1 MSGGATH
8 FYTSYLFPDKD
19 APRYFL
25 GGSVLSVAVTL
36 CAATAIVIRFYL
48 VRLNRKI
55 ELDGGNVEAGLHAN
69 EGHTVAYKT
78 FKFAL

>member
-25 GGSVLSVAVTL
+25 GGSVLSIAVTL
-36 CAATAIVIRFYL
+36 CAATSLVIRFYL
-48 VRLNRKI
+48 GRLNRKI
-55 ELDGGNVEAGLHAN
+55 ELSGGNVEAGLHAN
-69 EGHTVAYKT
+69 AGHTVAYKT
-78 FKFAL
+78 FKYAL